1 MIFDN
6 ELRAQVKTQ
15 RDAVHQLLK
24 HHLPKCDLTLIG
36 DSEISI
42 TYNIS
47 DYSVRSTALE
57 ATMFGDWQFVEW
69 QDECNDC
76 YHYAEDLNLDY
87 TSNANDIVNALMKI
101 LKS

>member
-1 MIFDN
+1 MAMIFDK
-6 ELRAQVKTQ
+6 ELNAQVKLQ
-15 RDAVHQLLK
+15 RNAIHQLLK
-24 HHLPKCDLTLIG
+24 HHLPNHDLTLIG

-47 DYSVRSTALE
+47 DYSIRSTALE

-76 YHYAEDLNLDY
+76 YYYAQDLKVDY
-87 TSNANDIVNALMKI
+87 TSPANEVVNALMK
-101 LKS
+101 LL

>member
-1 MIFDN
+1 MAMIFDTK
-6 ELRAQVKTQ
+6 LRAEVKIQ

-47 DYSVRSTALE
+47 DYSIRSTSLE
-57 ATMFGDWQFVEW
+57 STMFGDWQFVEL

-76 YHYAEDLNLDY
+76 YHYAQDLKVDY
-87 TSNANDIVNALMKI
+87 TSPANEVVNALMK
-101 LKS
+101 LL